1 MGRYALETTRSLQR
15 ARPNWR
21 FSLFSNRPEL
31 LLRTDATTV
40 LHTRLPTNRAIGR
53 VTWLHTAAAIPAVR
67 ARPDVWFSPSFVL
80 PFWWPGRAVV
90 TIHDLTFFLLRD
102 RYVGRP
108 NAWYA
113 TAATR
118 WSARRA
124 DRVLCGSDATLKLLV
139 THLHIGADRV
149 EVIPY
154 GVADS
159 FFASPAPDAGS
170 GPQHHS
176 PPYLLFVGRWEAR
189 KGLATLYAAL
199 RQVNAKRARV
209 RLILAGQFGW
219 GTKQLI
225 ETMGRD
231 PSVELYERPSD
242 EVVAELYKSALALV
256 YPSEMEGFG
265 LPVAEAMAC
274 GCLVIASDLPSIRE
288 FAGAYPLYI
297 TAGDS
302 HHLARH
308 IEQLLDGD
316 PTAEERRQ
324 RGRDA
329 VASLRWG
336 ALGERTAIVIEQ
348 MTGEQRSCQ
357 PVQ

>member
-1 MGRYALETTRSLQR
+1 
-15 ARPNWR
+15 
-21 FSLFSNRPEL
+21 
-31 LLRTDATTV
+31 
-40 LHTRLPTNRAIGR
+40 
-53 VTWLHTAAAIPAVR
+53 
-67 ARPDVWFSPSFVL
+67 
-80 PFWWPGRAVV
+80 
-90 TIHDLTFFLLRD
+90 
-102 RYVGRP
+102 
-108 NAWYA
+108 
-113 TAATR
+113 
-118 WSARRA
+118 
-124 DRVLCGSDATLKLLV
+124 VLCGSDATLKLLV